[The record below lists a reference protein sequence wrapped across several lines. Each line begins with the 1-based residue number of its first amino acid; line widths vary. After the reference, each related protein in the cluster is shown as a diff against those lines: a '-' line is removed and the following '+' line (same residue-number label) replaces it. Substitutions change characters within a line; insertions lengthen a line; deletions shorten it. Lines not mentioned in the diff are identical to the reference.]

1 MTCAEWEIRIASEDE
16 NASAHVAT
24 CESCR
29 GFAAELESNALAMRD
44 DGDIEFAPARRPRHA
59 PWWIYAAAA
68 GFLLAILAYS
78 ALAMRERPV
87 EPIALHLPDPPRA
100 PGLSVSDKPAVTPR
114 KAPPQ
119 QAVVI
124 KIITD
129 DPDVVILLVNSTGG
143 F

>member
-1 MTCAEWEIRIASEDE
+1 MTCAEWEIRIASEEDG
-16 NASAHVAT
+16 AQTHIAD

-29 GFAAELESNALAMRD
+29 RFAAELELNQSALRD
-44 DGDIEFAPARRPRHA
+44 DSDIDFAPARRPHRA

-68 GFLLAILAYS
+68 GFVLALLAYS
-78 ALAMRERPV
+78 TLASRNQPV
-87 EPIALHLPDPPRA
+87 EPIAFHLPA
-100 PGLSVSDKPAVTPR
+100 PHAPEVRISARTAVVAR

-119 QAVVI
+119 RAAVI

-143 F
+143 L